1 MQVHRA
7 IRQANTRVE
16 FKVVYPDNGGKY
28 VSHHIGSVSI
38 GRRVQDDVSR
48 RTLHHIKFKVT
59 ACSPSLHACIRFPW
73 FVHSVLHLHLGS
85 RLTGSA
91 CFMFPEQTGDFIA
104 VAIFPAKSGYR
115 KATEAAAADEAAPV
129 E

>member
-1 MQVHRA
+1 MHRA

-16 FKVVYPDNGGKY
+16 FKVVYPDNNGKY

-38 GRRVQDDVSR
+38 GRRIQDDVSR
-48 RTLHHIKFKVT
+48 RTLHQIKFKVT
-59 ACSPSLHACIRFPW
+59 ECSPSLHACIRFPW
-73 FVHSVLHLHLGS
+73 SVYLILSCICWLVAH
-85 RLTGSA
+85 RPPP
-91 CFMFPEQTGDFIA
+91 CFPFPEQTGDFIA